1 MNNIEMKFL
10 ANRVGT
16 KEIRT
21 KEGKV
26 FKIPVL
32 KLGDKEIRISLPK
45 DHELPKDVIEGNLY
59 PRKFTGKSGAEFYEL
74 AIFVTNA
81 LPIEEQVEEA
91 PAEESAEHV
100 ESGEEGLPF

>member
-1 MNNIEMKFL
+1 MKFL

-16 KEIRT
+16 KEIKT

-26 FKIPVL
+26 FNIQVL

-45 DHELPKDVIEGNLY
+45 DHELPKDIIEGNLY

-81 LPIEEQVEEA
+81 LPIEEQVEED
-91 PAEESAEHV
+91 S
-100 ESGEEGLPF
+100 LPFGAEVTE

>member
-1 MNNIEMKFL
+1 MKFL

-16 KEIRT
+16 KEIKT

-26 FKIPVL
+26 FNIQVL

-59 PRKFTGKSGAEFYEL
+59 PRKFTGKNGAEFYEL

-81 LPIEEQVEEA
+81 LPIEEQVEEDA
-91 PAEESAEHV
+91 
-100 ESGEEGLPF
+100 LPFGAEVTE